1 MRRALP
7 LLFPLAACGG
17 GKPIEFPP
25 GLDPFTDAAPACP
38 AGEDTG
44 TIGLESGRTDEY
56 FFAAGCGWAAGPF
69 ADVTAAVAT
78 PDVGVDRRA
87 VDEWTVEEDVEQGFD
102 VSYAV
107 NTIVHDMVDV
117 EYTLTWR
124 HSLIAEGVWATRWQM
139 TTTNAFVNLIEGS
152 LVATEMEDAENP
164 DGLTKI
170 ELIEH
175 IDAIRDSDEE
185 RITEFLTDFHTSIV
199 AVAAGEPL
207 PEWSE

>member
-1 MRRALP
+1 MRRAL
-7 LLFPLAACGG
+7 LLLPPLAACGG

-38 AGEDTG
+38 ADTG
-44 TIGLESGRTDEY
+44 SGELSVESGRTDEF
-56 FFAAGCGWAAGPF
+56 FFAAGCGWVTGPF
-69 ADVTAAVAT
+69 ADTTAAVAT

-87 VDEWTVEEDVEQGFD
+87 VDEWTVDEDVEAGFD

-107 NTIVHDMVDV
+107 NTIVHDVVDV

-152 LVATEMEDAENP
+152 LVATEQEDDE
-164 DGLTKI
+164 GVTKI
-170 ELIEH
+170 EVVEH

-185 RITEFLTDFHTSIV
+185 RITEFLADFHTSIA
-199 AVAAGEPL
+199 AVAAGDPL
-207 PEWSE
+207 PEWTE

>member
-7 LLFPLAACGG
+7 LLLPLAACGG

-38 AGEDTG
+38 ADGDPSEIT
-44 TIGLESGRTDEY
+44 LESGRTDEY
-56 FFAAGCGWAAGPF
+56 FFAAGCGWVESPF

-87 VDEWTVEEDVEQGFD
+87 VDEWTVQEDVEEGFD

-107 NTIVHDMVDV
+107 DTIVHDMVDV

-152 LVATEMEDAENP
+152 LVASEDEGGA
-164 DGLTKI
+164 TKV

-199 AVAAGEPL
+199 AVAGGGAL